1 MEPSIL
7 TTIVYVILAILIV
20 TALYVVARTVVFSWR
35 QRAVSP
41 VSGAPVDAAAVAEHL
56 AAAVRCQTVPQ
67 DDRGTPDPEAFRQL
81 HAMLADMYPLVHQRL
96 GREVINGYSL
106 LYTWPG
112 SNAELEPVMLMAH
125 QDVVS
130 ADPDGWTYA
139 PFEGRIADGFI
150 WGRGT
155 LDIKNQLIGIMEAA
169 ELLLAQGYQPERTIL
184 FGMGHDEETG
194 GVNGCKIMGQL
205 LKQRSIH
212 LAGIVDEGGGI
223 SAGLA
228 AGVRGQV
235 ALVGVSEKGY
245 LTVEF
250 IVQGQPGHSST
261 PPPQTAIGI
270 LARALARLE
279 AKPMPTHLRRLRPMY
294 HGIGIA
300 APLYLQVAF
309 ANIWLFGPLLKRW
322 LERSPEMN
330 ASMRTTTALT
340 IIQGGVEDNTVPAE
354 ARAIVNFRLLP
365 GDTIADVLA
374 YVKKAIADDRVH
386 FAPVE
391 GKYNEALPI
400 SPSGGPAYE
409 GLCAVIRQVFDNPP
423 VAPYVM
429 LGGTD
434 CQHFVPVCDNIY
446 RFTSLVMDES
456 FRGLEHGIDERIPVE
471 GMARMVTFYSY
482 LMQAWGD
489 SEMQSVQTERER
501 SA

>member
-1 MEPSIL
+1 ML
-7 TTIVYVILAILIV
+7 TTLFYAVLAILFV
-20 TALYVVARTVVFSWR
+20 TTVLVVVRTILFE
-35 QRAVSP
+35 RAKGSVEP
-41 VSGAPVDAAAVAEHL
+41 IADMPVDAQQVAEHL
-56 AAAVRCQTVPQ
+56 AAAVRCQTVPL
-67 DDRGTPDPEAFRQL
+67 DDTGTPDPEAFHQL
-81 HAMLADMYPLVHQRL
+81 HALLADTYPLVHQRL

-106 LYTWPG
+106 LYSWPG
-112 SNAELEPVMLMAH
+112 SNATLEPIMLMAH

-130 ADPDGWTYA
+130 ADPAGWTHP
-139 PFEGRIADGFI
+139 PFEGTIADGFI

-169 ELLLAQGYQPERTIL
+169 ELLLAQGYQPERTLL

-205 LKQRSIH
+205 LKQRGVH

-228 AGVRGQV
+228 AGVRGEV

-279 AKPMPTHLRRLRPMY
+279 AKPMPTHLRRLRPLY
-294 HGIGIA
+294 HGIGMA
-300 APLYLQVAF
+300 APLSLQVAF
-309 ANIWLFGPLLKRW
+309 ANIWLFGALLRRW
-322 LERSPEMN
+322 LEHSPEMN

-374 YVKKAIADDRVH
+374 YAKKVIADDRVH

-400 SPSGGPAYE
+400 SPSTGPAYE
-409 GLCAVIRQVFDNPP
+409 SLRTVIRQVFDNPP
-423 VAPYVM
+423 VAPFVM

-456 FRGLEHGIDERIPVE
+456 FRGLEHGIDERIPID

-482 LMQAWGD
+482 LLQAWGD
-489 SEMQSVQTERER
+489 SEMQSVQTGLER